1 MDNKYKISIIIA
13 VIVLI
18 GVIAFVSINESNDI
32 TNQLS
37 PLGDDFDFSS
47 EPVISWNERTKE
59 YSFKQN
65 ISSLN
70 GTDYK
75 DIGIRIIFYK
85 DGRNIDNYTSTI
97 NQSQNGKFNL
107 EFTSKLPQEPDE
119 FYYDVYQASEV

>member
-37 PLGDDFDFSS
+37 PLGDNFDFSS
-47 EPVISWNERTKE
+47 EPVISWNEKTKE

-119 FYYDVYQASEV
+119 FYYDVYQASEI

>member
-37 PLGDDFDFSS
+37 PLGDNFDFSS
-47 EPVISWNERTKE
+47 EPVISWNEKTKE

>member
-47 EPVISWNERTKE
+47 EPVISWNEKTKE